1 METKDIFAIATELG
15 KALKAD
21 KRLVKLENAKKA
33 YNFCDLNPQCNSTSY
48 TPQYPFYAT
57 KTVTTKN
64 VSSKAKLEIS
74 PNQYLF
80 ANTQIV
86 SG

>member
-1 METKDIFAIATELG
+1 MPEKVTIDGVLI
-15 KALKAD
+15 
-21 KRLVKLENAKKA
+21 ENAKKA
-33 YNFCDLNPQCNSTSY
+33 YIFGDLNPQCNSTSY